1 MFWALLILGSL
12 GHYCFALIR
21 SRGVRVEN
29 TPAEIIFESFFINW
43 ILFVQL
49 LRKKSKESL
58 FSIDNDASFYT
69 SRGMG
74 EIPAEVYRCEVP
86 AKILGNFFFIK

>member
-1 MFWALLILGSL
+1 M
-12 GHYCFALIR
+12 
-21 SRGVRVEN
+21 
-29 TPAEIIFESFFINW
+29 
-43 ILFVQL
+43 QL

-86 AKILGNFFFIK
+86 AKILGNFFHFCNNYSMLSKNR